1 MQIKSIN
8 FAKFSSIK
16 VGTPIDVLMI
26 ERDDKIPT
34 DRFIIGGANNL
45 LVSPNPPPL
54 MMLSKDYDYIKLED
68 NRLIIGGAT
77 KSGRIFSF
85 AKKHN
90 IANFEFL
97 SKLPGTLG
105 GLVAMN
111 AGLKDIEIFNLIYSI
126 KIDNRYIS
134 KDNIDYGYRYA
145 KLNGVVTEVIFDI
158 GYGFD
163 IDEVERF
170 KSMRTNQ
177 PSNPSA
183 GSAFKNPPND
193 YAGRLIEEV
202 GLKGVRVGD
211 MAWSDIHA
219 NFLVNLGNG
228 KFEDAKKLINLAKDR
243 VKDKFNIELQEEIL
257 ILENRVPL
265 L

>member
-1 MQIKSIN
+1 MQIKSID
-8 FAKFSSIK
+8 FSKFSSIK
-16 VGTPIDVLMI
+16 VGFIIDVLMI

-34 DRFIIGGANNL
+34 DRVIVGGANNL
-45 LVSPNPPPL
+45 LVSSNPPPL

-97 SKLPGTLG
+97 SKLPGSLG
-105 GLVAMN
+105 GIVAMN
-111 AGLKDIEIFNLIYSI
+111 AGLKDREIFNLINSI

-134 KDNIDYGYRYA
+134 KDDIDYGYRYA
-145 KLNGVVTEVIFDI
+145 KLNGVVTEVIFNI
-158 GYGFD
+158 EYGFD
-163 IDEVERF
+163 IDEVEKF
-170 KSMRTNQ
+170 KLMRANQ

-183 GSAFKNPPND
+183 GSTFKNPLND
-193 YAGRLIEEV
+193 YAGRLIDEV
-202 GLKGVRVGD
+202 GLKGYRVGD

-219 NFLVNLGNG
+219 NFLVNLGDG
-228 KFEDAKKLINLAKDR
+228 KFEDALSLINLAKDR
-243 VKDKFNIELQEEIL
+243 VLEKFGIRLQEEIK
-257 ILENRVPL
+257 IL
-265 L
+265 

>member
-1 MQIKSIN
+1 MYIKSID
-8 FAKFSSIK
+8 FSKFSSIK
-16 VGTPIDVLMI
+16 VGSIIDVLMI
-26 ERDDKIPT
+26 EKDDTIPT
-34 DRFIIGGANNL
+34 DRVIVGGANNL
-45 LVSPNPPPL
+45 LVSSNPLPL
-54 MMLSKDYDYIKLED
+54 MMLSKDYDYIRLED

-97 SKLPGTLG
+97 SKLPGSLG
-105 GLVAMN
+105 GIVAMN
-111 AGLKDIEIFNLIYSI
+111 AGLKDREIFNLINSI

-158 GYGFD
+158 SYGFD
-163 IDEVERF
+163 IDEVEKF
-170 KSMRTNQ
+170 KLMRANQ

-183 GSAFKNPPND
+183 GSTFKNPLND
-193 YAGRLIEEV
+193 YAGRLIDEV
-202 GLKGVRVGD
+202 GLKGYRVGD

-219 NFLVNLGNG
+219 NFW
-228 KFEDAKKLINLAKDR
+228 
-243 VKDKFNIELQEEIL
+243 
-257 ILENRVPL
+257 
-265 L
+265 